1 MGGHR
6 SCAPSPALHTTTI
19 SSVSGNT
26 AVASDEKASCIS
38 TKTSLPVIRL
48 AVDGG
53 SEMSHTT
60 CGRSGLVGFGASHG
74 ARCSGRVRTAGG
86 HESTEVQNG
95 IAPERPPDIP
105 SVWPG
110 VSGVDMTAGVTGA
123 AAAGDGTDQNAP
135 AGIPGNDC
143 CWGSHAIIPGAEA
156 AGWRLNKDV
165 AGVEM

>member
-1 MGGHR
+1 M
-6 SCAPSPALHTTTI
+6 
-19 SSVSGNT
+19 
-26 AVASDEKASCIS
+26 S
-38 TKTSLPVIRL
+38 TNTSLPVIRF

-74 ARCSGRVRTAGG
+74 ARWSGRVRTVGG

-95 IAPERPPDIP
+95 NAPERPPGTP

-110 VSGVDMTAGVTGA
+110 VNGVDKTAGVTGA
-123 AAAGDGTDQNAP
+123 GAGAAGDGIDQNA
-135 AGIPGNDC
+135 AADIPGYDC
-143 CWGSHAIIPGAEA
+143 CWGSHAIMPGAGA

-165 AGVEM
+165 AGVET